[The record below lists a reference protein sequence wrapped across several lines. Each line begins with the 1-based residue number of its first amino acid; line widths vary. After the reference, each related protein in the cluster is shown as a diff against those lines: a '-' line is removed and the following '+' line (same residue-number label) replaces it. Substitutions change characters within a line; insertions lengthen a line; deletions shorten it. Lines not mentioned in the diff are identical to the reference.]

1 MRVGLL
7 SGVVYMMKKRRPRTD
22 LCGIPQKDVCKNE
35 KLFSDM
41 TRRDPYYFLNVIET
55 GYVAVSDIH
64 NHIMA

>member
-7 SGVVYMMKKRRPRTD
+7 SGVVYMTKKRRPRTD

-35 KLFSDM
+35 KLFSDL